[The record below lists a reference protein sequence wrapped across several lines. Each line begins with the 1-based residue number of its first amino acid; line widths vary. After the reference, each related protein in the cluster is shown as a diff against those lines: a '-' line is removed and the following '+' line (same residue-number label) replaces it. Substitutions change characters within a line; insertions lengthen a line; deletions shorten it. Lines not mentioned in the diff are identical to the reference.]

1 MKTTS
6 DLSYIAGLDL
16 GQQNDRTALVVLEAD
31 PPTLNVFGEPER
43 EHTLYRVR
51 HIERYQAKVSYTEQV
66 AGVRN
71 TVGRLPGDTP
81 LVIDATGVGRA
92 VADLF
97 NDCGRAVTRITI
109 TGGDHVHREGRE
121 YRVPKSDLASTA
133 QALLQTDRL
142 QFSARVPLTGLL
154 MGELKDFRVKVS
166 DNGHTRFEHREGA
179 HDDLVLALAM
189 AAWFAEHGNP
199 YVYTGTTITMY

>member
-1 MKTTS
+1 METT
-6 DLSYIAGLDL
+6 DVSYVAGLDL

-31 PPTLNVFGEPER
+31 PPPLNVFGEPER
-43 EHTLYRVR
+43 DHTLYRAR
-51 HIERYQAKVSYTEQV
+51 HIERYEEKISYTEQV
-66 AGVRN
+66 ARVRD
-71 TVGRLPGDTP
+71 TVARLPGDAP

-97 NDCGRAVTRITI
+97 DDCGRAVTRITI

-154 MGELKDFRVKVS
+154 MEELKDFRVKVS
-166 DNGHTRFEHREGA
+166 DSGHTRFEHREGA

-189 AAWFAEHGNP
+189 AAWYAEHGDP
-199 YVYTGTTITMY
+199 RVFTGSTVTL